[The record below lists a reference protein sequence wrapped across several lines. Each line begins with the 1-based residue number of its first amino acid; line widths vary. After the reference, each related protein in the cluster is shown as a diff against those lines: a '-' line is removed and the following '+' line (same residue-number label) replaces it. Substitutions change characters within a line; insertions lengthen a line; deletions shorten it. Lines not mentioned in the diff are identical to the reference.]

1 MQNICIKHQLTIMFS
16 HMGCKKVSRKTVT
29 NIYST
34 ISHII
39 KASENKTE
47 VEKPFVVLAY
57 EHMR

>member
-1 MQNICIKHQLTIMFS
+1 MFS